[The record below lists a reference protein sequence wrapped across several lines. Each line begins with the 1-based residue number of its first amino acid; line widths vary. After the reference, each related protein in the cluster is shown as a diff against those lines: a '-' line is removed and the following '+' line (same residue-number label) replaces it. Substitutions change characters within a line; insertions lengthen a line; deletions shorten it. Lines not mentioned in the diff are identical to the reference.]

1 MSESDTPDAS
11 SSESSTDDAP
21 EPAREGEQAVPLVEL
36 LTRKIVGQP
45 AALQYI
51 APYVQMYQAGL
62 SPPDRP
68 AGIFLL
74 LGPTGTGK
82 TRTVEA
88 LAEVL
93 HGSSKA
99 VLKVDCGEFQSDHEV
114 AKLIGAP
121 PGYLGHRETKPLL
134 TQERLS
140 AVTSSGCDL
149 SLVLFDEVE
158 KAAPSLTLLLL
169 GILDKGT
176 LNLGDNTIVNFERSL
191 IFLTSNLGAR
201 EMSREVS
208 PEIGFQ
214 PADLRTPEQIAGR
227 LESIGLGAVRK
238 RFSPEFVNR
247 IDVVVTY
254 QPLDAEAIARILD
267 HHIDELQRH
276 VHTRL
281 GDRSFEIEV
290 TPAARDVLL
299 SRGVSS
305 QYGAR
310 ELKRTIHRLLTQPLA
325 ALVAA
330 AQITPGTRVMVDAA
344 GDTVSLTPLDVPA
357 TTMPPARS
365 VPRVLLL
372 DDNPSLLGWLETV
385 LQTAGLDVVAVGTA
399 AQARSEVAARRPD
412 LAMFD
417 VVLPDGD
424 GVSLALELETR
435 EPGVQVILMTGTEL
449 SPEETELCE
458 RHDIPVLRKPF
469 LGQDAINLIQA
480 RMVHQRAAQRA
491 GGPHLARPDRS

>member
-1 MSESDTPDAS
+1 MPDESG
-11 SSESSTDDAP
+11 
-21 EPAREGEQAVPLVEL
+21 PADQPSADPGGTLVEL

-51 APYVQMYQAGL
+51 VPYVQMYQASL
-62 SPPDRP
+62 TPPDRP

-121 PGYLGHRETKPLL
+121 PGYLGHRETKPML
-134 TQERLS
+134 TQERLT

-158 KAAPSLTLLLL
+158 KAAPTLTVLLL

-176 LNLGDNTIVNFERSL
+176 LNLGDNSVVSFERSF

-201 EMSREVS
+201 EMSKEVQ
-208 PEIGFQ
+208 PDIGFQ
-214 PADLRTPEQIAGR
+214 PTDHRTPAEIAGR
-227 LESIGLGAVRK
+227 LESIGLAAVRK

-254 QPLDAEAIARILD
+254 QPLDNESLAKIVD
-267 HHIDELQRH
+267 HHIEELQRH
-276 VHTRL
+276 VYTRL
-281 GDRSFEIEV
+281 GDKSFEIEV
-290 TPAARDVLL
+290 TPAARRVLL
-299 SRGVSS
+299 SRGAST

-310 ELKRTIHRLLTQPLA
+310 ELKRTIHRVLTQPLA
-325 ALVAA
+325 ALVASG
-330 AQITPGTRVMVDAA
+330 QIVPGTRVIADAVD
-344 GDTVSLTPLDVPA
+344 DETLSLVPVDLPA
-357 TTMPPARS
+357 TVKAEPRS
-365 VPRVLLL
+365 PVVLVL
-372 DDNPSLLGWLETV
+372 DDNQALLKWLDTV
-385 LQTAGLDVVAVGTA
+385 LRAASLVPVTASTAAHARDVVTA
-399 AQARSEVAARRPD
+399 QLPEIA
-412 LAMFD
+412 LLD

-424 GVSLALELETR
+424 GISLAMEFKTTM
-435 EPGVQVILMTGTEL
+435 PDMQTILMTGMEL
-449 SPEETELCE
+449 SSDEAALCE
-458 RHDIPVLRKPF
+458 RYGIPVLRKPF

-480 RMVHQRAAQRA
+480 RLVHAPAART
-491 GGPHLARPDRS
+491 AR